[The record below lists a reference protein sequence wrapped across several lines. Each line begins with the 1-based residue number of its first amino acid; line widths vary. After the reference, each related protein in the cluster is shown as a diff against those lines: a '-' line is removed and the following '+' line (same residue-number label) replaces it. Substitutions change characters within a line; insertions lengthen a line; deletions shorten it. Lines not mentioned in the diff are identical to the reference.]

1 LASTLAS
8 TLASK
13 LAPSSVAGCASWA
26 EAFSERPAFGLR
38 SFIAEGPPPVRPR
51 ALGGPGRGVQSASC
65 HAPTVKRDW
74 PVAAVSD
81 PGQIQVLD
89 RYGDLRAVITKQGEV
104 IGRGGILV
112 GHLNLDEMTAGSCH
126 DEYLGCAQDQL
137 SGDEVAI
144 LDAAEALDDLGM
156 SPGNQAGSP
165 LSKPSAASVCLCAVL
180 HLGSGLLKDGP
191 AGRLVAEL
199 KRDGTLLSAMGSG
212 LGCFRPFSFKD
223 AKAAALYLALL
234 DPGMTSAVE
243 ESPGA

>member
-1 LASTLAS
+1 M
-8 TLASK
+8 
-13 LAPSSVAGCASWA
+13 AP
-26 EAFSERPAFGLR
+26 LR
-38 SFIAEGPPPVRPR
+38 HRCG
-51 ALGGPGRGVQSASC
+51 
-65 HAPTVKRDW
+65 T
-74 PVAAVSD
+74 
-81 PGQIQVLD
+81 
-89 RYGDLRAVITKQGEV
+89 
-104 IGRGGILV
+104 
-112 GHLNLDEMTAGSCH
+112 
-126 DEYLGCAQDQL
+126 QL

-234 DPGMTSAVE
+234 DPGPPSFCFE
-243 ESPGA
+243 KKKRLNSRRKQNWGAREGGWLLCR